1 MKNKQENGLYSIG
14 AISSM
19 TGVNAVT
26 LRAWE
31 RRYGLI
37 QPQRTETGHRL
48 YSDKD
53 LEAIQEV
60 LSLLDQGISISRIK
74 NALETTS
81 DSKEARPSHW
91 VTYSKD
97 LQTGVNNF
105 DEQVL
110 NQVYNEAMS
119 LYPVDVV
126 TRELIIPFMKKLGQ
140 RWEKVSTGIAEEHF
154 FTSFMRNKL
163 GARFHH
169 RNQQNSGPQIIAA
182 CLPGE
187 THEFGLLLLSL
198 ALHARNYRIIM
209 LGADMPIE
217 QLSEVRYRT
226 IASGLVLSGATK
238 IKEEKTFQQLTEL
251 VNEIDVPVCIGGVV
265 SDEMKN
271 EINATGAHAVGS
283 ELIEGLNKITQL
295 IDFEE

>member
-209 LGADMPIE
+209 LGADIPIE